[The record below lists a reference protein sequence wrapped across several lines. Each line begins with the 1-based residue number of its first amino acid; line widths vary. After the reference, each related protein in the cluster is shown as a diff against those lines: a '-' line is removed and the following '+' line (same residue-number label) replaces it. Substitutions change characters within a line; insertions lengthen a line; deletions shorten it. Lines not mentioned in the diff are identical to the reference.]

1 MMIASLLDG
10 SYQYL
15 IALLE
20 INTTA
25 TGAAAA

>member
-1 MMIASLLDG
+1 MIASLLDG
-10 SYQYL
+10 SYQFDL